1 LLEHLSVLTEK
12 SSENSLK
19 EILKEL
25 GPAPPQLPRK
35 DNANVE
41 LLLVNRFKGSDST
54 ETKEMKPEQIYTET
68 KYLLFTI
75 IKAVPPSVSAEAEN
89 DIKHVLDQA
98 AKYALEKKD
107 FSLAEKVKK
116 KNLPK
121 LCKVSC
127 SGNNK

>member
-1 LLEHLSVLTEK
+1 LEHLSVLTEK

-68 KYLLFTI
+68 KISIVYYNQSSSTFC
-75 IKAVPPSVSAEAEN
+75 
-89 DIKHVLDQA
+89 
-98 AKYALEKKD
+98 
-107 FSLAEKVKK
+107 F
-116 KNLPK
+116 
-121 LCKVSC
+121 CR
-127 SGNNK
+127 G